1 MHLSM
6 VSHISSW
13 SPDGTKLVYKPD
25 PKASPKRHTPTQP
38 DHNAIQV
45 SKMQRLS
52 NDKLDEIAQARVV
65 KSCSRADS
73 TAWAFSQVQDADRNV
88 STSLT
93 KKPSISR
100 SWLGIR
106 NSPEGRAPQAQVS
119 PSTGWFSEAER
130 SQVHWPAGRAPEL
143 IVSVSCFSSESSQN
157 ELTARAAGTG
167 DGVLSGSLVAGAVK
181 STLLAT
187 GTLGLGSADTASI
200 LGGSAAGGRGVDHFD
215 GVLMVIDMT
224 SIQVISSELESR
236 CSIRNR
242 DDL

>member
-88 STSLT
+88 STNLT
-93 KKPSISR
+93 KSQAFPDPGWVSETHQKDGSHRHRSR
-100 SWLGIR
+100 PLRAGSQRQSAHRCIGQQD
-106 NSPEGRAPQAQVS
+106 GR
-119 PSTGWFSEAER
+119 
-130 SQVHWPAGRAPEL
+130 
-143 IVSVSCFSSESSQN
+143 
-157 ELTARAAGTG
+157 
-167 DGVLSGSLVAGAVK
+167 LS
-181 STLLAT
+181 
-187 GTLGLGSADTASI
+187 
-200 LGGSAAGGRGVDHFD
+200 
-215 GVLMVIDMT
+215 
-224 SIQVISSELESR
+224 
-236 CSIRNR
+236 
-242 DDL
+242 